1 VSWWLEF
8 SHELP
13 RNVGVKRAT
22 IARFCR
28 RLSRHPALSMPF
40 LRHEQRQG
48 GICENCG
55 IDFLKYVTA
64 VVAEKQTETD
74 AIDDRLERRST
85 LLKNVLWV
93 PLTGGSH
100 CCSVS
105 SRPPVIVA
113 DPLTLSRGFQ
123 RTCACLGARTGED

>member
-1 VSWWLEF
+1 MNCPKCRSET
-8 SHELP
+8 
-13 RNVGVKRAT
+13 RD

-28 RLSRHPALSMPF
+28 RCHATLRYQCPSC
-40 LRHEQRQG
+40 RHEQRQG

-93 PLTGGSH
+93 PLTGGISLLLGFFAAPGDRRG
-100 CCSVS
+100 
-105 SRPPVIVA
+105 SR
-113 DPLTLSRGFQ
+113 
-123 RTCACLGARTGED
+123 